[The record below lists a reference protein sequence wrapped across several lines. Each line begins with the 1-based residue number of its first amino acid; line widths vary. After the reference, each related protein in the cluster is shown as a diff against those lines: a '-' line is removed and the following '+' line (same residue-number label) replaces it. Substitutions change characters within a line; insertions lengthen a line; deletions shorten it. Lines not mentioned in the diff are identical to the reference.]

1 MTRTKALGS
10 VGPTAHNISL
20 AADHPHNRL
29 FLLSLLDTLP
39 CILSGD
45 LLFVHVGP
53 AFGDDLA
60 STYVQYCFPAVGANC
75 QLLVGGCGLPL
86 LLQLKTPFMEHA
98 GWIGNHW
105 KKPELAITTL
115 WFVDFRDNGMGVL
128 VVFRDN
134 GV

>member
-1 MTRTKALGS
+1 MVPPHTIFLWRRTILRIG
-10 VGPTAHNISL
+10 
-20 AADHPHNRL
+20 L

-60 STYVQYCFPAVGANC
+60 STYVQDCFPAVGANG

-115 WFVDFRDNGMGVL
+115 WFVDFRGNGMGVL

>member
-1 MTRTKALGS
+1 MVPPHTILLWWRTILRI
-10 VGPTAHNISL
+10 VT
-20 AADHPHNRL
+20 
-29 FLLSLLDTLP
+29 FLLSLLDTIP
-39 CILSGD
+39 GILSAD
-45 LLFVHVGP
+45 LLFVHVG
-53 AFGDDLA
+53 
-60 STYVQYCFPAVGANC
+60 TYVQDCFPAVGANA
-75 QLLVGGCGLPL
+75 QLLFGGCGLPL

>member
-1 MTRTKALGS
+1 M
-10 VGPTAHNISL
+10 
-20 AADHPHNRL
+20 
-29 FLLSLLDTLP
+29 
-39 CILSGD
+39 
-45 LLFVHVGP
+45 
-53 AFGDDLA
+53 
-60 STYVQYCFPAVGANC
+60 
-75 QLLVGGCGLPL
+75 

-115 WFVDFRDNGMGVL
+115 WFVDFRGNGMGVL